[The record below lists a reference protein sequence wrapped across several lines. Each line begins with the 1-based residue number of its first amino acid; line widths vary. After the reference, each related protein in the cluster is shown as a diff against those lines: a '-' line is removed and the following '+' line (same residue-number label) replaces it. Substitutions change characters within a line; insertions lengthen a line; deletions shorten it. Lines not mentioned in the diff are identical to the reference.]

1 MDTKSTKFNGR
12 FIVKIIAVILALS
25 VVGLTAKGAIDDLFY
40 IENQDNFDDDYYFDG
55 FFATHEDDFYV
66 SETFDRNMREYLLD
80 LDRFAGAYGDG
91 TKEGYEKLN
100 KENEKKLEAYKNN
113 LISNIYYYLCQKE
126 RYRDT
131 VFCLVDE
138 GIVKLTLL
146 EKSDS
151 SVKKSV
157 DLMDIDVTSE
167 LIYLCK
173 VEKEDLSVSEFEKNS
188 AKAKSYNA
196 DLIVTLPQIRLTD
209 YYETNDTVIE
219 AGTYA
224 LKLDNKLLLSV
235 LTSEDLLGFTGTYE
249 EYIAARKEDAFN
261 TSYKNI
267 NYIVTKDDG
276 TVITNVKNYTEQQ
289 IPISHYEFYLTG
301 SDGEYVSNKGSVYFC
316 EKPYADNYMGYHNY
330 IIIEH
335 RPTSVHEVHTVVPT
349 TMPETTDATT
359 YKVTQH
365 TDRGSSAGVNGADL
379 VVYFNSDA
387 VFYGESLSQMKTNL
401 LNAGSFARSA
411 IINVGLGLG
420 FYLAALILLVILS
433 GRRKSDDDT
442 VYLLPTDKIF
452 IEFKLLI
459 SGSLIFLAGLL
470 AISILDEYRHMS
482 YSFSQ
487 FCLGCMPVLV
497 AIVAGIL
504 MEFILSVT
512 KIIKAKRFIKSLFV
526 VWVIKKPVK
535 FIIKMLKKIFSLI
548 LMPGKALIR
557 LCKDVKEKLYYTKNI
572 KKIVLVKTEIL
583 IGINLV
589 CGIICLLFLQA
600 WGGVDHIGELLLLM
614 ALAAPAIFSDI
625 FAILRGLK
633 FVGGV
638 DRLLEVLSAY
648 RKGNLDTYINRAALP
663 DYLIPAAEDL
673 EELGDGIR
681 IAVEEAVRQETTKT
695 ELITN
700 ISHDLKTPLTSII
713 NYVELLK
720 HCDIQNE
727 TALSYLEVLGEKSD
741 RLKYLISDLVE
752 ASKAATGNIEV
763 SLIDVSLKEMLAQ
776 IIGENSDA
784 FDENKL
790 SIVCD
795 IPETDIIVRA
805 DSKLLYRV
813 LENLIANVRKYAMAS
828 TRVYISAE
836 SKDGKGIITLKN
848 ISAAPLNISPEEL
861 KQRFVRGDASRTTEG
876 NGLGLSI
883 AENLCLLQNGK
894 LDIEIMGDLFIAK
907 VELEMKN

>member
-1 MDTKSTKFNGR
+1 MDTKSTKYNTR
-12 FIVKIIAVILALS
+12 FIVKIIAVVLALT

-40 IENQDNFDDDYYFDG
+40 ITNQENFDDDYYFDG
-55 FFATHEDDFYV
+55 FFATHEDDFFV
-66 SETFDRNMREYLLD
+66 SETFDRQMREYLFD
-80 LDRFAGAYGDG
+80 LTRFINVYGDG
-91 TKEGYEKLN
+91 TKESYEKTV
-100 KENEKKLEAYKNN
+100 KENQKKFDTCKSN
-113 LISNIYYYLCQKE
+113 LIHNIYYFLCEKQVYDE
-126 RYRDT
+126 GL
-131 VFCLVDE
+131 FGLVDM
-138 GIVKLTLL
+138 GIIELHNIKKYESADEKNVYIEDMYLENEVRRLTR
-146 EKSDS
+146 
-151 SVKKSV
+151 
-157 DLMDIDVTSE
+157 E
-167 LIYLCK
+167 LIPEHIDK
-173 VEKEDLSVSEFEKNS
+173 GFSENT
-188 AKAKSYNA
+188 AKAKKLGA
-196 DLIVTLPQIRLTD
+196 DLVVDLANFEMID
-209 YYETNDTVIE
+209 YGTISSHP
-219 AGTYA
+219 AGTYTVTIN
-224 LKLDNKLLLSV
+224 DKLLLETLMLSDM
-235 LTSEDLLGFTGTYE
+235 TGFIGTYE
-249 EYIAARKEDAFN
+249 EYVAARKEDAFN
-261 TSYKNI
+261 RSYKNI

-276 TVITNVKNYTEQQ
+276 TVITNVKNYTNQQ

-301 SDGEYVSNKGSVYFC
+301 SDGEYFSNKGSVYSYDYSIYYDFN
-316 EKPYADNYMGYHNY
+316 EYY
-330 IIIEH
+330 IRIEH
-335 RPTSVHEVHTVVPT
+335 RPTSVYEVHTVVPT
-349 TMPETTDATT
+349 TMPEATDATT

-387 VFYGESLSQMKTNL
+387 VFYGESLSQIKTNL
-401 LNAGSFARSA
+401 MNAGSFARSA
-411 IINVGLGLG
+411 IINVVLGIG

-433 GRRKSDDDT
+433 GRRNSEDDT

-452 IEFKLLI
+452 LEIKLLI
-459 SGSLIFLAGLL
+459 SAGLVVL
-470 AISILDEYRHMS
+470 AFCGAVWIIDEYPYIS
-482 YSFSQ
+482 YSFAQ
-487 FCLGCMPVLV
+487 FFINCLPVLV

-504 MEFILSVT
+504 MEFILSLA
-512 KIIKAKRFIKSLFV
+512 KIIKAKRFVKSLFI
-526 VWVIKKPVK
+526 VWLIKKPVK

-557 LCKDVKEKLYYTKNI
+557 LCKDIKEKLYYTKNI

-583 IGINLV
+583 IGINLISGIV
-589 CGIICLLFLQA
+589 CLILLQA
-600 WGGVDHIGELLLLM
+600 WGGIDHIGELLLLM
-614 ALAAPAIFSDI
+614 VFASPAIFSDI

-648 RKGNLDTYINRAALP
+648 RKGNLDTYINRAAIP

-673 EELGDGIR
+673 ESLGDGIR
-681 IAVEEAVRQETTKT
+681 IAVEEAVKQETTKT

-752 ASKAATGNIEV
+752 ASKAATGNIDV
-763 SLIDVSLKEMLAQ
+763 SLIDVSLNEILAQ
-776 IIGENSDA
+776 IIGEHSDA
-784 FDENKL
+784 FDKKGL

-795 IPETDIIVRA
+795 LPENDITVRA

-813 LENLIANVRKYAMAS
+813 LENLIVNVRKYAMAS
-828 TRVYISAE
+828 TRVYVSAE
-836 SKDGKGIITLKN
+836 RKDGKGIITLKN

-883 AENLCLLQNGK
+883 AENLCLLQGGK
-894 LDIEIMGDLFIAK
+894 LDIDIVGDLFIAS
-907 VELEMKN
+907 VSFEMS

>member
-1 MDTKSTKFNGR
+1 MDTRSTKFNGR
-12 FIVKIIAVILALS
+12 FIVKIIAVFLALT
-25 VVGLTAKGAIDDLFY
+25 VVEFTAKGAIDALFY
-40 IENQDNFDDDYYFDG
+40 IENQENFDNDYYFEG

-66 SETFDRNMREYLLD
+66 SETFDRQMREYLLD
-80 LDRFAGAYGDG
+80 LTRFINVYGDG
-91 TKEGYEKLN
+91 TKEGYEKTV
-100 KENEKKLEAYKNN
+100 KENQKKFDTCKSN
-113 LISNIYYYLCQKE
+113 LIHNIYYYLCEKQV
-126 RYRDT
+126 Y
-131 VFCLVDE
+131 DE
-138 GIVKLTLL
+138 GIFGLADMGIIELHNIKKYESADEKNVYIEDMYLEDEVRRLT
-146 EKSDS
+146 
-151 SVKKSV
+151 
-157 DLMDIDVTSE
+157 ME
-167 LIYLCK
+167 LIPEQIGK
-173 VEKEDLSVSEFEKNS
+173 GFSENA
-188 AKAKSYNA
+188 AKAKQHGA
-196 DLIVTLPQIRLTD
+196 DL
-209 YYETNDTVIE
+209 VIDLANFKMINYGTISSHP
-219 AGTYA
+219 AGTYTFTIN
-224 LKLDNKLLLSV
+224 DEKLLEVLMLSDM
-235 LTSEDLLGFTGTYE
+235 TGFVGTYE
-249 EYIAARKEDAFN
+249 EYVSDRKEDAFN
-261 TSYKNI
+261 KNYKNI
-267 NYIVTKDDG
+267 NYIVTEDDG
-276 TVITNVKNYTEQQ
+276 TIITNVKNYTEQKAS
-289 IPISHYEFYLTG
+289 ISQYEFYITG
-301 SDGEYVSNKGSVYFC
+301 SDGEYFSNKGAVYTYDYSLYDDFN
-316 EKPYADNYMGYHNY
+316 EYY

-335 RPTSVHEVHTVVPT
+335 RPTSVHEVHTAVPT

-359 YKVTQH
+359 YKVTQY
-365 TDRGSSAGVNGADL
+365 TDRSSSAGVADADL

-387 VFYGESLSQMKTNL
+387 VFYGESLAQMKANL
-401 LNAGSFARSA
+401 MNAGSFSRSA
-411 IINVGLGLG
+411 IINVVLGIG

-433 GRRKSDDDT
+433 GRRNSEDDT

-459 SGSLIFLAGLL
+459 SGGLIFLAGLL
-470 AISILDEYRHMS
+470 AITIIDEYRHMS
-482 YSFSQ
+482 YSFSR
-487 FCLGCMPVLV
+487 FCFGCLPVLV
-497 AIVAGIL
+497 AIVAGL
-504 MEFILSVT
+504 VMEFILSLA
-512 KIIKAKRFIKSLFV
+512 KMIKAKRFIKSLFI
-526 VWVIKKPVK
+526 VWLIKKPVK
-535 FIIKMLKKIFSLI
+535 LIIKMLKKIFSLI
-548 LMPGKALIR
+548 LMPGKAFIK

-572 KKIVLVKTEIL
+572 KKIVIVKTEIL
-583 IGINLV
+583 VGINLI
-589 CGIICLLFLQA
+589 CGIICLIFLQA
-600 WGGVDHIGELLLLM
+600 WGGIDHLGELLLL
-614 ALAAPAIFSDI
+614 LVFAAPAIFSDV
-625 FAILRGLK
+625 FALLRGLK

-638 DRLLEVLSAY
+638 DRLLEVLGAY

-784 FDENKL
+784 FDEKKL

-795 IPETDIIVRA
+795 LPETDIIVRA

-813 LENLIANVRKYAMAS
+813 LENLIANVRKYAMES

-836 SKDGKGIITLKN
+836 RKEGKGIITLKN

-894 LDIEIMGDLFIAK
+894 LDIDIVGDLFIAK
-907 VELEMKN
+907 VELEAK

>member
-1 MDTKSTKFNGR
+1 MDTRSTKFNGR
-12 FIVKIIAVILALS
+12 FIVKIIAVFLALT
-25 VVGLTAKGAIDDLFY
+25 VVGFTAKGAIDALFY
-40 IENQDNFDDDYYFDG
+40 IENQENFDDDYYFEG
-55 FFATHEDDFYV
+55 FFATQEDDFYV
-66 SETFDRNMREYLLD
+66 SETFDRQMREYLLD
-80 LDRFAGAYGDG
+80 LNKFIYIYGDG
-91 TKEGYEKLN
+91 TKESYEKRNEENRKEFENYKSNLLN
-100 KENEKKLEAYKNN
+100 
-113 LISNIYYYLCQKE
+113 NIYYYLCQKE
-126 RYRDT
+126 RYTDT
-131 VFCLVDE
+131 VFCLIDE
-138 GIVKLTLL
+138 DIVKLTLL

-167 LIYLCK
+167 LITLCK

-209 YYETNDTVIE
+209 YYETNGTVIE

-224 LKLDNKLLLSV
+224 LSVDNELLLSA
-235 LTSEDLLGFTGTYE
+235 LISEGRLGFTGTYE
-249 EYIAARKEDAFN
+249 EYVSDRKEDAFN
-261 TSYKNI
+261 KSYKNI
-267 NYIVTKDDG
+267 NYIVTEDDG

-289 IPISHYEFYLTG
+289 ASVSQYEFYITG
-301 SDGEYVSNKGSVYFC
+301 SDGEYFSNKGSTYVFDEHY
-316 EKPYADNYMGYHNY
+316 EDLHLPYYTR
-330 IIIEH
+330 IRIEH
-335 RPTSVHEVHTVVPT
+335 RPTSVHEVHTAVPT

-359 YKVTQH
+359 YKVTQY
-365 TDRGSSAGVNGADL
+365 TDRSSSAGVADADL

-387 VFYGESLSQMKTNL
+387 VFYGESLAQMKANL
-401 LNAGSFARSA
+401 MNAGSFSRSA
-411 IINVGLGLG
+411 IINVVLGIG

-433 GRRKSDDDT
+433 GRRNSEDDT

-459 SGSLIFLAGLL
+459 SAGLIFFAGLL
-470 AISILDEYRHMS
+470 AFTIIDEYRHMS

-487 FCLGCMPVLV
+487 FCLGCLPVLV
-497 AIVAGIL
+497 AIVAGL
-504 MEFILSVT
+504 VMEFILSLA
-512 KIIKAKRFIKSLFV
+512 KMIKAKRFIKSLFI
-526 VWVIKKPVK
+526 VWLIKKPVK
-535 FIIKMLKKIFSLI
+535 LIIKMLKKIFSLI
-548 LMPGKALIR
+548 LMPGKAFIK

-572 KKIVLVKTEIL
+572 KKIVIVKTEIL
-583 IGINLV
+583 VGINLI
-589 CGIICLLFLQA
+589 CGIICLIFLQA
-600 WGGVDHIGELLLLM
+600 WGGIDHLGELLLL
-614 ALAAPAIFSDI
+614 LVFAAPAIFSDV
-625 FAILRGLK
+625 FALLRGLK

-638 DRLLEVLSAY
+638 DRLLEVLGAY

-784 FDENKL
+784 FDEKKL

-795 IPETDIIVRA
+795 LPETDIIVRA

-813 LENLIANVRKYAMAS
+813 LENLIANVRKYAMES

-836 SKDGKGIITLKN
+836 RKEGKGIITLKN

-894 LDIEIMGDLFIAK
+894 LDIDIVGDLFIAK
-907 VELEMKN
+907 VELEAK

>member
-1 MDTKSTKFNGR
+1 MDTRSTKFNGR
-12 FIVKIIAVILALS
+12 FIVKIIAVFLALT
-25 VVGLTAKGAIDDLFY
+25 VVGFTAKGAIDALFY
-40 IENQDNFDDDYYFDG
+40 IENQENFDDDYYFEG
-55 FFATHEDDFYV
+55 FFATQEDDFYV
-66 SETFDRNMREYLLD
+66 SETFDRQMREYLLD
-80 LDRFAGAYGDG
+80 LTRFINVYGDG
-91 TKEGYEKLN
+91 TKEGYEKTV
-100 KENEKKLEAYKNN
+100 KENQKKFDTCKSN
-113 LISNIYYYLCQKE
+113 LIHNIYYYLCEKKV
-126 RYRDT
+126 Y
-131 VFCLVDE
+131 DE
-138 GIVKLTLL
+138 GIFGLADMGIIELHNIKKYESADEKNVHIEDMYLEDEVRRLT
-146 EKSDS
+146 
-151 SVKKSV
+151 
-157 DLMDIDVTSE
+157 ME
-167 LIYLCK
+167 LIPEQIGK
-173 VEKEDLSVSEFEKNS
+173 GFSENA
-188 AKAKSYNA
+188 AKAKQHGA
-196 DLIVTLPQIRLTD
+196 DL
-209 YYETNDTVIE
+209 VIDLANFKMISYGTISSHP
-219 AGTYA
+219 AGTYTFTIN
-224 LKLDNKLLLSV
+224 DEKLLEVLMLSDM
-235 LTSEDLLGFTGTYE
+235 TGFVGTYE
-249 EYIAARKEDAFN
+249 EYVSDRKEDAFN
-261 TSYKNI
+261 KSYKNI
-267 NYIVTKDDG
+267 NYIVTEDDG
-276 TVITNVKNYTEQQ
+276 TIITNVKNYTEQQ
-289 IPISHYEFYLTG
+289 ASVSQYEFYITG
-301 SDGEYVSNKGSVYFC
+301 SDGEYFSNKGAVYTYDYSLYDDFN
-316 EKPYADNYMGYHNY
+316 EYY

-335 RPTSVHEVHTVVPT
+335 RPTSVHEVHTAVPT

-359 YKVTQH
+359 YKVTQY
-365 TDRGSSAGVNGADL
+365 TDRSSSAGVAGADL

-387 VFYGESLSQMKTNL
+387 VFYGESLAQMKANL
-401 LNAGSFARSA
+401 MNAGSFSRSA
-411 IINVGLGLG
+411 IINVVLGIG

-433 GRRKSDDDT
+433 GRRNSEDDT

-459 SGSLIFLAGLL
+459 SAGLIFLAGLL
-470 AISILDEYRHMS
+470 AITIIDEYRHMS
-482 YSFSQ
+482 YSFSR
-487 FCLGCMPVLV
+487 FCFGCLPVLV
-497 AIVAGIL
+497 AIVAGL
-504 MEFILSVT
+504 VMEFILSLA
-512 KIIKAKRFIKSLFV
+512 KMIKAKRFIKSLFI
-526 VWVIKKPVK
+526 VWLIKKPVK
-535 FIIKMLKKIFSLI
+535 LIIKMLKKIFSLI
-548 LMPGKALIR
+548 LRPGKAFIK

-572 KKIVLVKTEIL
+572 KKIVIVKTEIL
-583 IGINLV
+583 VGINLI
-589 CGIICLLFLQA
+589 CGIICLIFLQA
-600 WGGVDHIGELLLLM
+600 WGGIDHLGELLLL
-614 ALAAPAIFSDI
+614 LVFAAPAIFSDV
-625 FAILRGLK
+625 FALLRGLK

-638 DRLLEVLSAY
+638 DRLLEVLGAY
-648 RKGNLDTYINRAALP
+648 RKGNLDTYINRAAIP

-784 FDENKL
+784 FDEKKL

-795 IPETDIIVRA
+795 LPETDIIVRA

-813 LENLIANVRKYAMAS
+813 LENLIANVRKYAMES

-836 SKDGKGIITLKN
+836 RKDSKGIITLKN

-894 LDIEIMGDLFIAK
+894 LDIDIVGDLFIAK
-907 VELEMKN
+907 VELEAK